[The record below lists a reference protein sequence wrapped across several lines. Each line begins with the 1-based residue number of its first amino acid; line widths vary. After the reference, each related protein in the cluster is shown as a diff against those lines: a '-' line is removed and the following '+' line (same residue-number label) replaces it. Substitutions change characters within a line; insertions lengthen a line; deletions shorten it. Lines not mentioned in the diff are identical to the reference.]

1 MLENKNIKL
10 RALEPED
17 INCLYQWENNTEL
30 WHLSSAIKP
39 FSKYELEQYILNSHL
54 DIFEC
59 KQLRLVI
66 DVKSG
71 KKMETAGCIDL
82 FDFDPVNLRA
92 GVGLFIADKFR
103 NKGVASEALNI
114 LMLYAR
120 KKLHLQQLYCS
131 VTTDNKASMKLFESS
146 GFKKTGKRLHWT
158 RKDDKWLDEN
168 FYQLI
173 F

>member
-1 MLENKNIKL
+1 MLENKKIRL

-17 INCLYQWENNTEL
+17 INCLYQWENDTTL
-30 WHLSSAIKP
+30 WHLSSTVKP

-66 DVKSG
+66 EIKSG
-71 KKMETAGCIDL
+71 KKTETAGCIDL

-92 GVGLFIADKFR
+92 GIGLYIADAFR
-103 NKGVASEALNI
+103 NKGVASDALDI
-114 LMLYAR
+114 LKTFSR
-120 KKLHLQQLYCS
+120 KKLRLQQLYCS
-131 VTTDNKASMKLFESS
+131 VTTDNKASMKLFEAS
-146 GFKKTGKRLHWT
+146 GFKKTGKRIRWT
-158 RKDDKWLDEN
+158 RKDEDWLDEN

>member
-17 INCLYQWENNTEL
+17 IDCLYQWENDTTL
-30 WHLSSAIKP
+30 WHLSHTIKP

-66 DVKSG
+66 EKKSA
-71 KKMETAGCIDL
+71 KKTETAGCIDL

-92 GVGLFIADKFR
+92 GIGLFIADKFR
-103 NKGVASEALNI
+103 NKGVASEALEV
-114 LMLYAR
+114 LKTYAR
-120 KKLHLQQLYCS
+120 KKLRLQQLYCS
-131 VTTDNKASMKLFESS
+131 VTTDNEASIKLFEAS
-146 GFKKTGKRLHWT
+146 GFKKTGSRLKWT
-158 RKDDKWLDEN
+158 RKDDQWLDEF
-168 FYQLI
+168 FYQYI